1 MEVKEAKKKV
11 IKVKKVKKSTK
22 DGEKLKRK
30 KLFQCS
36 VVKCWFVTDTSN
48 AYTTDQL
55 QVKHKSDGDLVLT
68 LKDSSDDSVKY
79 ALPTRNDGF
88 LVEQGEYRTNI
99 CAWIGTE
106 KHYQKIGY
114 LLIFETGE
122 KASEFYKFTQQRN
135 TFTKPIEEK
144 NDVGVII
151 DV

>member
-1 MEVKEAKKKV
+1 METKEAKKKV
-11 IKVKKVKKSTK
+11 VKLKKVKKSGK

-30 KLFQCS
+30 KLFECK
-36 VVKCWFVTDTSN
+36 VVKCWFITDTSN
-48 AYTTDQL
+48 AYKTDQL

-79 ALPTRNDGF
+79 ALPTRNEGF
-88 LVEQGEYRTNI
+88 MVERGECQPNI
-99 CAWIGTE
+99 CVWIGTE

-122 KASEFYKFTQQRN
+122 KAFEFYKFTQQRN

>member
-1 MEVKEAKKKV
+1 MESKETKKKV
-11 IKVKKVKKSTK
+11 IKVKKVKKSGK

-30 KLFQCS
+30 VTRNCLNAKL
-36 VVKCWFVTDTSN
+36 SN
-48 AYTTDQL
+48 A
-55 QVKHKSDGDLVLT
+55 
-68 LKDSSDDSVKY
+68 DSSDDSVKY

-88 LVEQGEYRTNI
+88 LVEQGECQPNI

-106 KHYQKIGY
+106 KQYQKIGY

-144 NDVGVII
+144 NEEGMII

>member
-1 MEVKEAKKKV
+1 METKEAKKKV
-11 IKVKKVKKSTK
+11 VKIKKVKKSGK

-30 KLFQCS
+30 KLFECK
-36 VVKCWFVTDTSN
+36 VVKCWFVTNTSN

-88 LVEQGEYRTNI
+88 MVEQGESQPNI
-99 CAWIGTE
+99 CVWIGTE